1 MNKCIDCEKERRCTE
16 RRGSH
21 EYCFESKKKTN
32 YSYIRDMSV
41 EEMALFMD
49 KMQLRCLSE
58 SCKDCPL
65 HKINPLPHYYC
76 SVKDIKE
83 WLESEVDTQ
92 E

>member
-1 MNKCIDCEKERRCTE
+1 MKKKGVVRNVEEVTNIVLNL
-16 RRGSH
+16 
-21 EYCFESKKKTN
+21 KKKTN

-83 WLESEVDTQ
+83 WLESEVDMQ